1 MSRENF
7 SFDTN
12 IIVGQFI
19 QNIQEYG
26 SEVGNT
32 VNVHRLILADTRL
45 IDFAGFANWKSN
57 KSSIGGHSDAQF
69 WHCRFD
75 VFQ

>member
-45 IDFAGFANWKSN
+45 IDFAGFAN
-57 KSSIGGHSDAQF
+57 
-69 WHCRFD
+69 
-75 VFQ
+75 